1 MKMSK
6 ADRDSQ
12 SNEQLLYTMLCALIK
27 KNDGEI
33 RITESCMDSV
43 GRHDNMMMYYDK
55 NSKEIILTL
64 HLLNS
69 PLQDEVF

>member
-1 MKMSK
+1 MSK
-6 ADRDSQ
+6 ENRNSQ

-33 RITESCMDSV
+33 RIEEAVMDSV
-43 GRHDNMMMYYDK
+43 DRYDNMMVYHDK
-55 NSKEIILTL
+55 DNKEIILTL